1 VVLGHAVVDVQAAG
15 RDLEQGATGR
25 QPPLADERDAAVRIE
40 GDDGDGP
47 GVAGDVAFGPGPV
60 GPLDGVDPERQELAV
75 VQDARRDDALDQRL
89 GGDGFGPGGIL
100 RGRWVA

>member
-15 RDLEQGATGR
+15 RHFEEGATGR
-25 QPPLADERDAAVRIE
+25 QPPLADERDTAVRIE
-40 GDDGDGP
+40 GDDGDGA

-60 GPLDGVDPERQELAV
+60 GTLDGVDPERQEIAV
-75 VQDARRDDALDQRL
+75 VQDARRDDALLERL